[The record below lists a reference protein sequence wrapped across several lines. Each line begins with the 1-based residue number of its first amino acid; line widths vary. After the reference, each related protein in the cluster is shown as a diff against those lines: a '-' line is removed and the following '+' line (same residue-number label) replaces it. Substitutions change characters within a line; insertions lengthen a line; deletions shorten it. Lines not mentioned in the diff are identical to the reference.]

1 MTGRPRAPPGACP
14 QIDLCP
20 RGVDDSFIVDTVP
33 QTTEAALL
41 KAALAASEAALGLH
55 WTVLKRAGRQATTA
69 DALLEL
75 RHAGK
80 TLKYA
85 AEIKRRLRPAT
96 LGTVVHQL
104 AAHGDHALLVTDH
117 VTPPLAD
124 QLRARGVQF
133 IDAAGNAF
141 LNTPPLLIWVKGEKL
156 ADRLTPPRDRG
167 RAFAP
172 TGLQLVFALL
182 CKPDATNLP
191 YREIGRLAG
200 VAHGTVGW
208 VMPELQELGFIAHAG
223 EQRQLMNVDRLL
235 RQWAEGYIRA
245 LRPKLVLGR
254 YQAPTLEWWNTVDP
268 RAYEYLLGGEAAAG
282 RLTQHLRPGTITVYG
297 AKVAPRFLVD
307 HKLSKDAGGQVE
319 ILKRFWHFD
328 EAQPL
333 APLAP
338 LPLIYAD
345 LIQTNDARCLEAA
358 QILHDR
364 FIAGFERK
372 G

>member
-1 MTGRPRAPPGACP
+1 MGDIRYPKQICP
-14 QIDLCP
+14 QFDYCP
-20 RGVDDSFIVDTVP
+20 RGMDNLPVMDTMP
-33 QTTEAALL
+33 QKPTEAALL
-41 KAALAASEAALGLH
+41 KAALAANEAALGLH
-55 WTVLKRAGRQATTA
+55 WTILKKPTGRQATTA
-69 DALLEL
+69 DALLQL

-80 TLKYA
+80 TLKYV
-85 AEIKRRLRPAT
+85 AEVKRRLRPAT
-96 LGTVVHQL
+96 LGVIIHQL

-124 QLRARGVQF
+124 QLRAQGVQF

-141 LNTPPLLIWVKGEKL
+141 LNTPPLLIWVKGEKP
-156 ADRLTPPRDRG
+156 ATRLTPPRDRG
-167 RAFAP
+167 RAFAA
-172 TGLQLVFALL
+172 TGLQVVFALL
-182 CKPDATNLP
+182 CKPEATNHP

-208 VMPELQELGFIAHAG
+208 VVPELQELGYIAHVG
-223 EQRQLMNVDRLL
+223 EQRRLMNVDRLL

-254 YQAPTLEWWNTVDP
+254 YHAPTLEWWNTIDP
-268 RAYEYLLGGEAAAG
+268 RTYEYMLGGEAAAG
-282 RLTQHLRPGTITVYG
+282 RLTKHLRPGTITVYG
-297 AKVAPRFLVD
+297 ARVEARFLVD
-307 HKLSKDAGGQVE
+307 HKLRKDAGGEVE

-328 EAQPL
+328 EKEE
-333 APLAP
+333 LAP

>member
-1 MTGRPRAPPGACP
+1 M
-14 QIDLCP
+14 DN
-20 RGVDDSFIVDTVP
+20 VP
-33 QTTEAALL
+33 DRTTETALL
-41 KAALAASEAALGLH
+41 RAAVAASEAALGLH
-55 WTVLKRAGRQATTA
+55 WTVLKKPAGRQARNA

-85 AEIKRRLRPAT
+85 AEVKRRLRPAT
-96 LGTVVHQL
+96 LGVVIHQL

-124 QLRARGVQF
+124 QLRAQGVQF

-141 LNTPPLLIWVKGEKL
+141 LNTPPLLIWVKGEKP

-167 RAFAP
+167 RAFAA
-172 TGLQLVFALL
+172 TGLQVVFAFL
-182 CKPDATNLP
+182 CKPDATNHP

-208 VMPELQELGFIAHAG
+208 VVPELQGLGFIAQVG
-223 EQRQLMNVDRLL
+223 ERRRLINVDRLL
-235 RQWAEGYIRA
+235 RQWAEGYIRV

-254 YQAPTLEWWNTVDP
+254 YQAPALEWWATINP
-268 RAYEYLLGGEAAAG
+268 KRYGYILGGEAAAG

-297 AKVAPRFLVD
+297 AKVEPRFLVD
-307 HKLSKDAGGQVE
+307 QKLRKDDDGEVE

-328 EAQPL
+328 EEQA
-333 APLAP
+333 LAP

-345 LIQTNDARCLEAA
+345 LIQKNDARCLETA
-358 QILHDR
+358 QMLYEQ